1 MADIAAAVADRY
13 ASARATGSATRATIA
28 AQGALKRR
36 TSADRSVRP
45 PRRLSAPPRRSA
57 AFAVARA
64 RRLAAPSPSDS
75 SGSTTPS
82 CVRHSETSFPTPSST
97 RSRSWISQATSGGSS
112 SRSAFEHAVRWRSK
126 RAASSGSSRA
136 SARVATATVASC
148 SSRCPRRPARRRRSR
163 RTRRRRSCRR
173 HRFVPRRRTRRARR
187 GAPPSGRGAHA
198 RVSPRGAP
206 CAPPRAACSRR
217 GRSAWSR
224 GERGVEDVVRA
235 RNRRDGTRRRRAA
248 RRNTGHG
255 SRLIARSPGVISCR
269 PLVHPVGH
277 DPCTNP

>member
-64 RRLAAPSPSDS
+64 RRLEAPSPSDS

-82 CVRHSETSFPTPSST
+82 CVRHSETSFPTPSCT

-148 SSRCPRRPARRRRSR
+148 SSRCPSAASETTTFATYTPTAILSAASLRPAPSYAASATRCAAFRKGCTRSR
-163 RTRRRRSCRR
+163 
-173 HRFVPRRRTRRARR
+173 V
-187 GAPPSGRGAHA
+187 
-198 RVSPRGAP
+198 
-206 CAPPRAACSRR
+206 
-217 GRSAWSR
+217 SAWSALCAASSR
-224 GERGVEDVVRA
+224 VLAPWPIGVVAGERGVETSSA
-235 RNRRDGTRRRRAA
+235 RGTGT
-248 RRNTGHG
+248 TGPAG
-255 SRLIARSPGVISCR
+255 DALPAGT
-269 PLVHPVGH
+269 LVMVLA
-277 DPCTNP
+277 